1 MADIID
7 VPSAWI
13 RNAADERAI
22 TRGAKWCQDNGDHF
36 IRVTTTNFRLYE
48 GAQWAGKLIVWQD
61 WQEDF
66 WRRLFSWVVYSD
78 FYGRWVRR
86 FTRARLWV
94 AKKNGK
100 SPMGAA
106 AGLYLTTADG
116 EMGGKTYS
124 AAHDSKQASIIH
136 DHAINMVRMS
146 PELTEECVINM
157 TNKRIT
163 HTRSNSWYGVISSE
177 HEGQEG
183 LNGNAI
189 IDEGHVVDARLA
201 KVLEYMGA
209 SREEPLELMVS
220 TAGDKLD
227 GWGKQ
232 QWDYGDQVN
241 KGDVDDISFLHVAYS
256 APQDATDEELA
267 KNRAYWKAANPSMGT
282 ILDPER
288 FEAELNAAR
297 KVPTKWTTFK
307 KYRFNI
313 WQSTSTPWLSGD
325 DWKANATDDAE
336 LTALVGKDA
345 YLGLDMALA
354 RDMAAIN
361 LIVPLA
367 REEYDG
373 ESADPEAKC
382 YYQIPKMWI
391 TRAAVDRWSHL
402 VPYYEDWAA
411 RGYLTIH
418 EDRQLYF
425 SDIVEDA
432 AEFCKPYN
440 VVHLT
445 FDQTYATMVSEQLAE
460 KLGCGRIEFRQTI
473 HEYGEPTQMY
483 ERLLK
488 MRLMRHFNHP
498 VLNWMAGHVNVTRPD
513 RSGNYRPTKPRVAGI
528 EEAHKAIDGI
538 VAGVMATREASHADS
553 GRSIYETP
561 GALML

>member
-1 MADIID
+1 VADETIID
-7 VPSAWI
+7 VPECWI
-13 RNAADERAI
+13 RNAADRRAVE
-22 TRGAKWCQDNGDHF
+22 RGARWCEDNGNHF
-36 IRVTTTNFRLYE
+36 LRTTTSNFRLYE

-66 WRRLFSWVVYSD
+66 WRRLFSWVVWSE

-86 FTRARLWV
+86 FKRARLWV

-106 AGLYLTTADG
+106 CGLYLTIADG
-116 EMGGKTYS
+116 EMGGKTFS

-146 PELTEECVINM
+146 PELSGECVINL

-163 HTRSNSWYGVISSE
+163 HTRTNTWYGVISSD

-232 QWDYGDQVN
+232 QWDYGEQVN
-241 KGDVDDISFLHVAYS
+241 KGDIDDVSLLHVAYC
-256 APQDATDEELA
+256 APQNATDEELIT
-267 KNRAYWKAANPSMGT
+267 NREYWKAANPSLGS

-288 FEAELNAAR
+288 FEQEMLSAR

-313 WQSTSTPWLSGD
+313 WQSSSTPWLDGD
-325 DWKANATDDAE
+325 DWNANITS
-336 LTALVGKDA
+336 KDEVERLA
-345 YLGLDMALA
+345 GMDGYLGLDMSLA
-354 RDMAAIN
+354 RDMTAIN
-361 LIVPLA
+361 LIIPVP
-367 REEYDG
+367 RDDYEGD
-373 ESADPEAKC
+373 SRDPEAKV
-382 YYQIPKMWI
+382 YYQLPKMWI
-391 TRAAVDRWSHL
+391 TSAAVDRWSHL
-402 VPYYEDWAA
+402 VPHYGEWAEA
-411 RGYLTIH
+411 GHLEIQ
-418 EDRQLYF
+418 EGRQLYF
-425 SDIVEDA
+425 TQIVEDII
-432 AEFCKPYN
+432 EYCKPYK
-440 VVHLT
+440 VQSVT
-445 FDQTYATMVSEQLAE
+445 FDPAYAQMVSEQLAE
-460 KLGCGRIEFRQTI
+460 RLSCDRIEFRQTI
-473 HEYGEPTQMY
+473 MEYLRPTQMY

-488 MRLMRHFNHP
+488 LRLLRHFNHP

-513 RSGNYRPTKPRVAGI
+513 RAGNYRPTKPRVAGI

-538 VAGVMATREASHADS
+538 VAGVMAIREASNEVV
-553 GRSIYETP
+553 YEYKP
-561 GALML
+561 GVMTL